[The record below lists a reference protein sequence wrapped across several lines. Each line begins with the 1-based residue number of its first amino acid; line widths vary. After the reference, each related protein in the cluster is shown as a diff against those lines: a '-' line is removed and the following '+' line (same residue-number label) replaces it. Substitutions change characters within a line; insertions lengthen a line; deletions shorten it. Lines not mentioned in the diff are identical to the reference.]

1 VGGRGTSSAMGGR
14 RTPSGAGGVDLEESV
29 AEF

>member
-14 RTPSGAGGVDLEESV
+14 RAQSGAGGVDLEESV